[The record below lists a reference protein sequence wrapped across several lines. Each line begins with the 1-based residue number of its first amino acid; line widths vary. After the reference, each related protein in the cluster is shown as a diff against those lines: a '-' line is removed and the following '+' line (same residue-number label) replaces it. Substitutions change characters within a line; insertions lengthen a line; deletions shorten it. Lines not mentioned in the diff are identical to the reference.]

1 MVKYKN
7 INIQFQKKKEKE
19 NANDNPEQGN
29 HTPSCPSLK
38 GISNSSV
45 CEYDINVQNFDLP
58 RRYPNNSKFG
68 LAQPDIIPSD
78 RNQNKKALTIA

>member
-1 MVKYKN
+1 MN
-7 INIQFQKKKEKE
+7 ITIKFQKKMEKG

-29 HTPSCPSLK
+29 HTPSCQSLK
-38 GISNSSV
+38 AVSNSSV
-45 CEYDINVQNFDLP
+45 CECDINVQNFELP

-78 RNQNKKALTIA
+78 RNQNQKAFTIA